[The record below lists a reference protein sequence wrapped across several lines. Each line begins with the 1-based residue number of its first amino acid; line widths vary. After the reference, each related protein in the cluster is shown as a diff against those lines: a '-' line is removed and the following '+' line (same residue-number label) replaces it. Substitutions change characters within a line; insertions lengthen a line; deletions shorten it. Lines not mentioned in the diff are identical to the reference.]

1 MSTYRV
7 AIIVIALYCL
17 TLSLVSFVNVMVIQ
31 RQTVDGCLWVD
42 KLDSIKPEN
51 GTFIIQITP
60 GGVADEAGLQNG
72 DLLIAI
78 NGKSF
83 SMSTGAQQILNN
95 YSSEYVEYTVIRDGE
110 IFKTNIWVYKFLN
123 VLYLIFWTL
132 GFGFLVVAA
141 LVGYSKPKE
150 LTSQLFFLLGCS
162 ASVGLITYSGINA
175 FINYY
180 FYFNFLFFILL
191 FHPLFVHFFLTYPIK
206 YNFRH
211 RKAVVITS
219 YLVIF
224 VIPIIQITLNLIFDK
239 AFIIQNRYF
248 GIITGIVYIGS
259 GFTAFT
265 ISYKRL
271 KESSLKKSLSIIMT
285 GFLIGVVGFLYY
297 AAFSLFIDKPLFLIN
312 HWLMIP
318 TILVLAIPFSF
329 GYSIFKYR
337 ILDTEFI
344 IKRGLIFGIVT
355 AFIVGVYLLMIFLI
369 ESILSDYFVGN
380 RQIVTI
386 AFIIL
391 VTFTF
396 DFVNKKAKEFV
407 DKQFYKERY
416 NYRKSLLLFSEELSY
431 LNNINDILEK
441 IESSVKD
448 TMGIQKVNIWIKD
461 DEYYALLNKISVKDI
476 QINVSDLPEIL
487 EDINDDIFDKAM
499 FKICELKKEP
509 IQINEI
515 NLSELELTEEEKN
528 IIKKEDAGLI
538 IPIYLK
544 SKLIG
549 ALIFGKKPSGKAY
562 SEEDMDLL
570 KTLASQSAIA
580 FENSRLQHEELSKQK
595 IEEELHIAKKIQD
608 DLLPKIDFK
617 IDGLDISGLS
627 IPAKSIGGDFY
638 DLIKIA
644 EDKILVAVA
653 DVSGKGI
660 PAALYMSKVQ
670 AMIQFASTILQSPR
684 DILIEINKQ
693 VYEQLDRSSFVTMVI
708 ALFDLKNKKVVIS
721 RAGHNPVIYSQN
733 GHLETLN
740 IHGMGLGLEDER
752 IFDINLEETELD
764 INSNNIFLLYSD
776 GLTEAMNRSK
786 EEYGTE
792 RVLNIV
798 KENRDQSSEFIQS
811 KLINSV
817 EVFRENTEQNDDITF
832 VVVKIK

>member
-1 MSTYRV
+1 
-7 AIIVIALYCL
+7 
-17 TLSLVSFVNVMVIQ
+17 MVLQ

-42 KLDSIKPEN
+42 KLDSIKPDN
-51 GTFIIQITP
+51 GTFIIQITQ

-83 SMSTGAQQILNN
+83 SMSTDAQQILNN
-95 YSSEYVEYTVIRDGE
+95 YSSEFVEYTVIRNGE
-110 IFKTNIWVYKFLN
+110 IFKTNIWVYKFVN

-132 GFGFLVVAA
+132 GFGFLIVAA

-206 YNFRH
+206 YNFKH
-211 RKAVVITS
+211 RKTVVITS

-224 VIPIIQITLNLIFDK
+224 IIPIIQITLNLIFYK
-239 AFIIQNRYF
+239 AFIIQNKYF

-312 HWLMIP
+312 HWLMVP

-369 ESILSDYFVGN
+369 ESILSDYFIGN

-431 LNNINDILEK
+431 LSNINDILEK
-441 IESSVKD
+441 IGSSVKD

-461 DEYYALLNKISVKDI
+461 DEYYALLNKKSFKDV
-476 QINVSDLPEIL
+476 QINVSDLPEIS
-487 EDINDDIFDKAM
+487 EENNDDIFDKAM
-499 FKICELKKEP
+499 FKVCELKREP
-509 IQINEI
+509 VQVNEI

-528 IIKKEDAGLI
+528 VIKKEDAGLI

-562 SEEDMDLL
+562 SDEDMDLL

-608 DLLPKIDFK
+608 DLLPKMDFK

-638 DLIKIA
+638 DLIKIT
-644 EDKILVAVA
+644 EDKILVTVA

-670 AMIQFASTILQSPR
+670 AMIQFASTIIQSPR

-693 VYEQLDRSSFVTMVI
+693 VHEQLDRSSFVTMVI

-721 RAGHNPVIYSQN
+721 RAGHNPVIYSRN

-752 IFDINLEETELD
+752 IFDINLEETEMD

-786 EEYGTE
+786 EEYGAE
-792 RVLNIV
+792 RVLNII
-798 KENRDQSSEFIQS
+798 KENRDQPSEFIQS

-832 VVVKIK
+832 VVVKVK